1 MELDFGPSLGPLS
14 HLIFLL
20 KILVPQV
27 NTARVS
33 VLKPRQGFTGPLD
46 LFSFFI
52 SCSRAELSGSFPAQD
67 CFLARQIHAWAMGQL
82 WE

>member
-27 NTARVS
+27 NNARVS

-52 SCSRAELSGSFPAQD
+52 SCS
-67 CFLARQIHAWAMGQL
+67 
-82 WE
+82 